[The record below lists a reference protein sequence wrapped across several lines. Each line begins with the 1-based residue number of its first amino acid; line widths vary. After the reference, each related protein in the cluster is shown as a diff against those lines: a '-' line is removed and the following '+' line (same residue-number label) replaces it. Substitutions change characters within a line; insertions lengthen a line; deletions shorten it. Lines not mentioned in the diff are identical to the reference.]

1 MKGLHI
7 YLNIDRSLVW
17 TVIQFAKLSG
27 FSPIITTA
35 STQHETLLKS
45 LGATHIIDRHRPLSE
60 LSDAV
65 KAITSVPVKLG
76 FDSVSTPETLAASYD
91 VIAPGGKLIVALK
104 MNFPEEK
111 LVADKEIAN
120 VGGSV
125 HVQRELG
132 VELLKHLPALLV
144 SGDIKV
150 SIDRRLYAFTHQRIF

>member
-1 MKGLHI
+1 M
-7 YLNIDRSLVW
+7 R

-35 STQHETLLKS
+35 STQHEALLKS
-45 LGATHIIDRHRPLSE
+45 LGVTHIIDRHRPLSE
-60 LSDAV
+60 LQDAV

-76 FDSVSTPETLAASYD
+76 FDAVSTRESLSASYD
-91 VIAPGGKLIVALK
+91 LVAPGGKLVVALK
-104 MNFPEEK
+104 MNFPQEK
-111 LVADKEIAN
+111 LVADKEVAS

-132 VELLKHLPALLV
+132 VELFKHLTALLE

-150 SIDRRLYAFTHQRIF
+150 STISLTCWHLLKTF